1 MPIEAIEGIT
11 AKTSNRCA
19 KEGFPGNHLI
29 NQNDKTE

>member
-1 MPIEAIEGIT
+1 MPVEAIEGIT

-19 KEGFPGNHLI
+19 EEGFLGNHLI